1 MGQLLAEVLTSQK
14 IHYVAI
20 DIDMMRSTQKH
31 SLGQPVYLGD
41 VSRPKLLHRV
51 HASTASAIVLTMDH
65 PDATLNAACAIH
77 KEFPHVPLLARAH
90 DEQHAKTLL
99 RAGAT
104 WVTPEALEAGLQL
117 SAYVLETLGIER
129 TQVAEAIRKERAMRL
144 GQVNDRRN
152 APT

>member
-1 MGQLLAEVLTSQK
+1 
-14 IHYVAI
+14 
-20 DIDMMRSTQKH
+20 
-31 SLGQPVYLGD
+31 
-41 VSRPKLLHRV
+41 
-51 HASTASAIVLTMDH
+51 MDH

-129 TQVAEAIRKERAMRL
+129 TQAAEAIRKERAMRL

-152 APT
+152 VPT